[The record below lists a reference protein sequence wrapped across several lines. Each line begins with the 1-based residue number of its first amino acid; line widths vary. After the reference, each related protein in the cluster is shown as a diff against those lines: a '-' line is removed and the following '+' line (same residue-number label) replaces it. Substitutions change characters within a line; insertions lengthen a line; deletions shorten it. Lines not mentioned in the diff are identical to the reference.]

1 MNVKHLIKN
10 WYIGNHREKFPPLS
24 LLDAKYV
31 GRILAWKTKLIQ
43 TKVLMPMIDRFS
55 KMEGV
60 YKVRE
65 RWYLT
70 YMKLLWEKVGDK
82 HLINDFGGGNRN
94 AEMSCKTL
102 YNNMALSESFEATSN
117 GTVV

>member
-82 HLINDFGGGNRN
+82 NLLSEFGGINQN
-94 AEMSCKTL
+94 AEMSWKML
-102 YNNMALSESFEATSN
+102 YNKMVLEKLFETTSN